1 MTAMG
6 DTTFAST
13 ALWPTISAPMMDAV
27 WPTGS
32 GRRSPASC
40 SSSNESSIAMT
51 SAATPKGTYCFAA
64 VMESSSFTGSI
75 SWWYIETATKAAGRQ
90 SERKSAPQRSSVSM
104 EATRKWSDESS
115 GTRMKAAS
123 PAGSTK
129 PSGSPSTST
138 PTRPSSRC
146 MAKASGLSVCSSC
159 GKGERGESTMYS
171 SMSPAVSRPS
181 MSMASSRRSTSS
193 ASPSFATPST
203 CMTATRVPERRPT
216 VVSTRC
222 SSGVRSLRRTS
233 EVFTR
238 SVSTKASLP
247 PLMLF
252 STEGDEMER
261 VAFER
266 TSKLSAAAAPTE
278 TTAQKPAS
286 RSVTTS
292 GSSVRRRT
300 VLEYT
305 PPRSSSSSSRR
316 SVRPSARTGSVSGR
330 SMSSAI
336 ASPSARPSTQQTYNP
351 APESSP
357 GSTPRHSKSA
367 KPEKTSRIAAM
378 ESRVFSVE

>member
-1 MTAMG
+1 
-6 DTTFAST
+6 
-13 ALWPTISAPMMDAV
+13 
-27 WPTGS
+27 
-32 GRRSPASC
+32 
-40 SSSNESSIAMT
+40 
-51 SAATPKGTYCFAA
+51 
-64 VMESSSFTGSI
+64 
-75 SWWYIETATKAAGRQ
+75 
-90 SERKSAPQRSSVSM
+90 
-104 EATRKWSDESS
+104 
-115 GTRMKAAS
+115 
-123 PAGSTK
+123 
-129 PSGSPSTST
+129 
-138 PTRPSSRC
+138 
-146 MAKASGLSVCSSC
+146 
-159 GKGERGESTMYS
+159 
-171 SMSPAVSRPS
+171 
-181 MSMASSRRSTSS
+181 
-193 ASPSFATPST
+193 
-203 CMTATRVPERRPT
+203 MTATLVPERRPT

-266 TSKLSAAAAPTE
+266 TSKLSAAAAPSE

-367 KPEKTSRIAAM
+367 KPEKTSRMAAM